1 MSAIGQPACGTGIHT
16 LRPGPRE
23 RMSAVSAMKRTP
35 QKTMRSAREAAARR
49 ESSSESPTASQC
61 ATISLG

>member
-1 MSAIGQPACGTGIHT
+1 MSAIGQPAFGAGIHT
-16 LRPGPRE
+16 LRPGPRD

-35 QKTMRSAREAAARR
+35 QKTIRSAVERAARL
-49 ESSSESPTASQC
+49 ESSRESPTASQW